1 MACSRRCCS
10 RRALNGEGS
19 SPISGTRCCA
29 WATHLVRGMMLEAVN
44 APTDGG
50 RALLDLSGRLMA
62 GWGEGKMIGSESGG
76 LAGSGSGYKLCVP
89 RQP

>member
-29 WATHLVRGMMLEAVN
+29 WATHLVRGMML
-44 APTDGG
+44 G
-50 RALLDLSGRLMA
+50 ALTRLQMVV
-62 GWGEGKMIGSESGG
+62 GHCWTC
-76 LAGSGSGYKLCVP
+76 LAD
-89 RQP
+89 